1 MRFEG
6 EERNAF
12 RLFFLLPTTGT
23 ATEQYKDYALEAGIE
38 DTALTHSRAPI
49 DLEQIAETSEIE
61 EASENAGHDTSR
73 AAREALKAK
82 KDKAEALELW
92 STRLIVGTTDTVLGL
107 MANALRSVC
116 ALPAIVS
123 SAIVFD
129 EIHAYDEQMFGH
141 LLVFLKNFPR
151 LPVLLMTASLP
162 EIRLRA
168 IKQVRTD
175 LAEKDIIKDAG
186 NFETWPR
193 YRINMQASDD
203 EVWARI
209 ESTIAQDGKVLWVR
223 NQVEWANEIY
233 RECRERFATKYDVSF
248 DIYHSRLCY
257 IHRSQRHR
265 RVIDR
270 FKAEIKKGGIKEK
283 TKGAILVATQV
294 AEMSLDLSADLLITD
309 IGPVTALIQRLGR
322 LNRLPKPSCVKWAY
336 VRPLPTDKKNPKRPY
351 EDKENFEEI
360 ARDWLRLLTQPE
372 RDLNQENLAC
382 AFARVE
388 GEPQGDF
395 DIERAEEAA
404 YFFSGLWQTKP
415 GTTRGGGYT
424 VSVILKEHLEQCNQF
439 DRRGEPAREWVRR
452 WEVPITFHDEILG
465 WERRGGVFVA
475 PKDAIGYDYKEQSGE
490 GTGAYW
496 KR

>member
-1 MRFEG
+1 M
-6 EERNAF
+6 
-12 RLFFLLPTTGT
+12 
-23 ATEQYKDYALEAGIE
+23 
-38 DTALTHSRAPI
+38 
-49 DLEQIAETSEIE
+49 
-61 EASENAGHDTSR
+61 
-73 AAREALKAK
+73 KAK

-162 EIRLRA
+162 DVRLRA
-168 IKQVRTD
+168 IKQVRKD
-175 LAEKDIIKDAG
+175 LTEKDIIRDSG
-186 NFETWPR
+186 NFEALAR
-193 YRINMQASDD
+193 YRINTQASDK
-203 EVWARI
+203 EVWDEI
-209 ESTIAQDGKVLWVR
+209 EKTIAQNGKVLWVR
-223 NQVEWANEIY
+223 NQVEWANERY
-233 RECRERFATKYDVSF
+233 KECRERFADKYDVNI

-257 IHRSQRHR
+257 FHRSRRHR
-265 RVIDR
+265 WVIDS

-294 AEMSLDLSADLLITD
+294 AEMSLDLSADLLVTD
-309 IGPVTALIQRLGR
+309 IGPITALIQRLGR
-322 LNRLPKPSCVKWAY
+322 LNRLSKPQNVKWAY

-351 EDKENFEEI
+351 EDNENFEEM

-372 RDLNQENLAC
+372 RDLNQKDLAC

-388 GEPQGDF
+388 GEAQGDF

-415 GTTRGGGYT
+415 GMTRGTGFT
-424 VSVILKEHLEQCNQF
+424 ISVILKQHLEQCDQF
-439 DRRGEPAREWVRR
+439 DGRGEPAREWVRK

-465 WERRGGVFVA
+465 WERKGGVFVA
-475 PKDAIGYDYKEQSGE
+475 PKEAIGYDYVEQTGE
-490 GTGAYW
+490 GTGAHW
-496 KR
+496 RR